1 MSSGMSIL
9 FVYNV
14 YALSMICLVLDSLR
28 SAHNVGSFFRSAD
41 CFAIDQIFLTGITP
55 TPLTHDFSKT
65 ALGAE
70 FSVNWRYYA
79 DSARLFSY
87 LENLNYKIIVIE
99 LTEAALPLWQL
110 VEKLDSSSQNLAIV
124 FGAETTGVS
133 QFWLD
138 RADLVFKIPM
148 LGLKESLNVAVVC
161 GIVLYELRR
170 NS

>member
-1 MSSGMSIL
+1 MSVCV
-9 FVYNV
+9 VYNV
-14 YALSMICLVLDSLR
+14 YVLSMVCLVLDSVR

-41 CFAIDQIFLTGITP
+41 CFAADKVFLTGITP
-55 TPLTHDFSKT
+55 SPLTHDLAKT

-70 FSVNWRYYA
+70 FSVPWRHYS
-79 DSARLFSY
+79 DSARLFADLKSA
-87 LENLNYKIIVIE
+87 NYQIVVIE
-99 LTEAALPLWQL
+99 LVDTALPLCRL
-110 VEKLDSSSQNLAIV
+110 IEEIGPQNQNVAIV

-138 RADLVFKIPM
+138 RADFVFKIPM
-148 LGLKESLNVAVVC
+148 LGIKESLNVAVVC